1 MAHQYDTVE
10 RDLEHAGMTLSRHP
24 SEAGVDWRLTLPR
37 GEQIEAWEPGTTG
50 LSPPPEIGRLIE
62 SITADKELVPALP
75 PRRSKPTDVP
85 SDEYGRFEAL
95 TRQLVTG
102 SPSLPW
108 RAGSGAA

>member
-1 MAHQYDTVE
+1 MAHKYDTVE

-62 SITADKELVPALP
+62 SITAGKELAPAPP
-75 PRRSKPTDVP
+75 PRRSEPRDFP
-85 SDEYGRFEAL
+85 SDDYGRFEEL